1 MPGSWIWFP
10 ILWVCKEK
18 QSCQVRVADPAASVR
33 NVEVAPHARKR
44 FHTLQHE
51 NTRVAWCEQN
61 RTDATEIGFISFA
74 DAAAANMIHISA
86 VFCLLQVFALPAPL
100 T

>member
-44 FHTLQHE
+44 FAFL
-51 NTRVAWCEQN
+51 VCLW
-61 RTDATEIGFISFA
+61 GSFEGRKK
-74 DAAAANMIHISA
+74 
-86 VFCLLQVFALPAPL
+86 CCR
-100 T
+100 

>member
-1 MPGSWIWFP
+1 MFVGQFEGR
-10 ILWVCKEK
+10 K
-18 QSCQVRVADPAASVR
+18 SVPLR
-33 NVEVAPHARKR
+33 G